1 MAVALVAA
9 VVAATAGAAPPGIA
23 VTTTTVELAGRDGD
37 VDVYVPR
44 DGTPSEVA
52 IVAHGFARTR
62 HRHSDLGR
70 ALAEAGVA
78 AVVPDL
84 PFVLDLWGN
93 GEAIV
98 ELVGRIEQGAL
109 GLPPVPR
116 TRIVLMGTSA
126 GGLATVVAAAKLET
140 VAGWIGLDPVDRTG
154 TGARAAEQ
162 VKAPA
167 IVLLADSS
175 PCNLFGSGR
184 AIADALPQL
193 VRRTKFDGASHC
205 DFESPSNN
213 FCRAVCGTSVAD
225 TDAKIRDETVAA
237 TLELLRR
244 ETR

>member
-1 MAVALVAA
+1 MLAAVAEAA
-9 VVAATAGAAPPGIA
+9 RPDID
-23 VTTTTVELAGRDGD
+23 VTTTAVELAGRSGD
-37 VDVYVPR
+37 VDVYRPR
-44 DGTPSEVA
+44 DVAPSGVA

-70 ALAEAGVA
+70 ALAEAGVV

-98 ELVGRIEQGAL
+98 ELVERIELGAL
-109 GLPPVPR
+109 GLPPAPR
-116 TRIVLMGTSA
+116 ARIVLMGTSA
-126 GGLATVVAAAKLET
+126 GGLATVVAAAKLES

-162 VKAPA
+162 MKSPA
-167 IVLLADSS
+167 IVLLADGS

-184 AIADALPQL
+184 AIAEVLPQL

-225 TDAKIRDETVAA
+225 TDARIRDEIVAA

-244 ETR
+244 DPR